1 MSTDSTAMQQTA
13 YPARTT
19 EQAQTTTSR
28 FDFRRFF
35 GWFLVRAT
43 LITLCLMWTIP
54 TVALLV
60 TSFRTPDAIDRS
72 GWWTALGSTV
82 TTGLLVE
89 TAGPDAMQQID
100 GQYVIQGNLF
110 EGRANAPLIREFGV
124 SRITG
129 ATISPGEMIEAQ
141 QGYQI
146 TVQENGDYQLT
157 SAEPFEDPARV
168 YYNALTPPTFTLDN
182 YNDVIVGQGI
192 GDAFITTATVTI
204 PATIIPIAI
213 AAFAAYAFAW
223 MKFRFRN
230 LLFILVVALLVVPLQ
245 MSLIPIL
252 RIYSGLNIVGSYPG
266 LWLAHTG
273 FGLPLAIYLL
283 RNYIGG
289 LPRELIESA
298 QIDGASHFQIF
309 VRLILPLSIPA
320 LASFAI
326 FQFLWVWNDLLVA
339 RVFLGQTGDQVLTLR
354 IKSMTGTYGDSWEI
368 MTSSAFI
375 SIIVP
380 LIVFF
385 ALQRYFVRGLLAGS
399 VKGG

>member
-1 MSTDSTAMQQTA
+1 MSTESTAVPQVTYPTQTA
-13 YPARTT
+13 QQPA
-19 EQAQTTTSR
+19 ATSR
-28 FDFRRFF
+28 FDLKGFL

-43 LITLCLMWTIP
+43 LIIICLMWIIP
-54 TVALLV
+54 TLALLI
-60 TSFRTPDAIDRS
+60 TSFRPPDAIDRS
-72 GWWTALGSTV
+72 GWWTALSSTL
-82 TTGLLVE
+82 TTGLQAN
-89 TAGPDAMQQID
+89 TAGPDAMQEID
-100 GQYVIQGNLF
+100 GQFVIQGNLF
-110 EGRANAPLIREFGV
+110 EGRENPPLIEQFGV
-124 SRITG
+124 SRTAG
-129 ATISPGEMIEAQ
+129 ANTTPGETVEAR

-146 TVQENGDYQLT
+146 TVQTNGDYQVT
-157 SAEPFEDPARV
+157 SPEPLEDPIRV
-168 YYNALTPPTFTLDN
+168 YYNALTPPTFTFDN
-182 YNDVIVGQGI
+182 YNNVIQDQGI

-204 PATIIPIAI
+204 PSTIIPIAI

-223 MKFRFRN
+223 MKFKFRN
-230 LLFILVVALLVVPLQ
+230 VLFMLVVALLVVPLQ

-273 FGLPLAIYLL
+273 FGLPMAVYLL
-283 RNYIGG
+283 RNYIGS

-298 QIDGASHFQIF
+298 QIDGATHFQIF
-309 VRLILPLSIPA
+309 MRLVLPLSIPA
-320 LASFAI
+320 LASYAI

-368 MTSSAFI
+368 MTASAFI

-380 LIVFF
+380 LLVFF
-385 ALQRYFVRGLLAGS
+385 SLQRYFVRGLLAGS